1 MFKNELLWLFLEMYN
16 FFWNFEILLIYW
28 MLLEKKVWFFLFFEN
43 LGMLKYDV
51 NIVIYM

>member
-1 MFKNELLWLFLEMYN
+1 MLWIIVIIFRNVEFFLK
-16 FFWNFEILLIYW
+16 FWNFINILNVVR
-28 MLLEKKVWFFLFFEN
+28 KKSMIFFLFFEN